1 MNHPHHSR
9 QSISDWELEHRECL
23 GMALENGVTELH
35 DAEEYLRDHM
45 QHPDYG
51 YLKELWDKRNEEL

>member
-1 MNHPHHSR
+1 
-9 QSISDWELEHRECL
+9 
-23 GMALENGVTELH
+23 MALENGVTELH